1 MMNKNGVFL
10 VVFAVF
16 IAIPLFG
23 RPHVG
28 YLYPA
33 GISQNSRV
41 RVLVGGQKLSGVAG
55 VFVSGKGVRVTKIT
69 PVRYFPH
76 PDSEQR
82 KYLQNWIKKIE
93 HGDTS
98 APQIPE
104 NAVNWRKHPWW
115 LILDQLP
122 HLEFELVKR
131 NLYIRKNS
139 LQDNPSLKQLL
150 IIDLEA
156 DKDAETGMHELVLW
170 NRKGEVSAPKLFFVD
185 AAPHQAEGGFNIPEF
200 PVKELPVI
208 RKVPVILNGQIM
220 PGECDSFKIFLER
233 NVRYVFKSYGR
244 KFQPF
249 IGDAVPGHFQMVM
262 QLFSPSGKPEVF
274 ADDNGSDPD
283 PVLYYTPRRNGLFTL
298 QIRDNLY
305 RGREDF
311 VYRIVI
317 EKASREAEK
326 ESIANPFAGNEPIPE
341 SAAANQI
348 FPADKL
354 RVFHGKIS
362 SKNEKDS
369 YFFRGKKGQRFFVRT
384 SARNNNSQLDA
395 VLRIFDRNNKLLAQ
409 VDDTPHRYNVGE
421 VLQQSDP
428 VLDFVF
434 PADGVYRLEI
444 SDITAS
450 GSDKH
455 FYHLYCSKKYLDFNV
470 YTSTSTAA
478 AAPGRKA
485 VVPLLIERVGGFEG
499 KIVIRGKN
507 LPAGEITLPEKST
520 QGSLTVVNTNKF
532 NALPEKLEFI
542 AEAEINGKIIRK
554 KVIPCEIF
562 NQAFAY
568 DHLLPMQ
575 NFYLGTPYRSKAAKQ
590 MKKVRRKTAND
601 KKATV
606 FDKKAH

>member
-1 MMNKNGVFL
+1 MMNKSCVFSL
-10 VVFAVF
+10 ILSVFAAV
-16 IAIPLFG
+16 PLFA

-33 GISQNSRV
+33 GISRNSRV

-55 VFVSGKGVRVTKIT
+55 ASVSGKGVKVTKIT
-69 PVRYFPH
+69 PVRNFPH
-76 PDSEQR
+76 PDSGQR

-93 HGDTS
+93 RGDTS

-156 DKDAETGMHELVLW
+156 DKDAEIGMHELVVW

-185 AAPHQAEGGFNIPEF
+185 ALPYQAEGGFNIPKF
-200 PVKELPVI
+200 PAKELPVI

-262 QLFSPSGKPEVF
+262 QLFSPSGKPEAF

-283 PVLYYTPRRNGLFTL
+283 PVLYFTPRRKGFYTL
-298 QIRDNLY
+298 SVRDNLY

-311 VYRIVI
+311 VYRITVEQAP
-317 EKASREAEK
+317 EKTAD
-326 ESIANPFAGNEPIPE
+326 ESISNPFAGYKATAEQD
-341 SAAANQI
+341 AANKI
-348 FPADKL
+348 FQADKL

-362 SKNEKDS
+362 SEGEKDS
-369 YFFRGKKGQRFFVRT
+369 YFFHGKKGQRFFVRT

-421 VLQQSDP
+421 ILQQSDP

-444 SDITAS
+444 SDITAA

-455 FYHLYCSKKYLDFNV
+455 FYHLYCGRKYQDFNV
-470 YTSTSTAA
+470 FTSVSTAA
-478 AAPGRKA
+478 AAPGKKA
-485 VVPLLIERVGGFEG
+485 TVPLLIERIGGFEG

-507 LPAGEITLPEKST
+507 LPAEVVTLPEKST
-520 QGSLTVVNTNKF
+520 KGSLTIVNTNKF

-575 NFYLGTPYRSKAAKQ
+575 NFYLGTPYRNKAAKPI
-590 MKKVRRKTAND
+590 KKVRRKAAND
-601 KKATV
+601 KKATI

>member
-1 MMNKNGVFL
+1 
-10 VVFAVF
+10 
-16 IAIPLFG
+16 
-23 RPHVG
+23 
-28 YLYPA
+28 
-33 GISQNSRV
+33 
-41 RVLVGGQKLSGVAG
+41 
-55 VFVSGKGVRVTKIT
+55 
-69 PVRYFPH
+69 
-76 PDSEQR
+76 
-82 KYLQNWIKKIE
+82 
-93 HGDTS
+93 
-98 APQIPE
+98 
-104 NAVNWRKHPWW
+104 
-115 LILDQLP
+115 
-122 HLEFELVKR
+122 
-131 NLYIRKNS
+131 
-139 LQDNPSLKQLL
+139 
-150 IIDLEA
+150 
-156 DKDAETGMHELVLW
+156 MHELVLW

-262 QLFSPSGKPEVF
+262 QLFSPSGKPEAF

-283 PVLYYTPRRNGLFTL
+283 PVLYYTPRHNGLFTL

-542 AEAEINGKIIRK
+542 AEAEINGKIVRK